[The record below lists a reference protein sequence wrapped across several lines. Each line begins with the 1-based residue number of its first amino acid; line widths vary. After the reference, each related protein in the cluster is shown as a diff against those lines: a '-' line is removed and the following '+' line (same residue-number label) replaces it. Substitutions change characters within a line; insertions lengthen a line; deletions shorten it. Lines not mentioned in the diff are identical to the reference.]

1 MAWEFGFI
9 TSSFL
14 KVYKYAFQK
23 KLKFISEVHF
33 SCWPCVS
40 GNKQYV
46 IDKLLFSFPAEI
58 ICVSVLGT
66 FAKGM
71 KLMSIVWRLENII
84 NYQDFQILTKQYIY
98 DITIR
103 YNCQVYFPSF
113 FFFSPHMSAK
123 KEGIERFFLKKH
135 IQYTLM
141 WQKTIIRR

>member
-1 MAWEFGFI
+1 MRFTKIIWKWCKSDSLPVVFI
-9 TSSFL
+9 L

-23 KLKFISEVHF
+23 KLEFVSEIHF

-113 FFFSPHMSAK
+113 FSSAPICQQK
-123 KEGIERFFLKKH
+123 RKE
-135 IQYTLM
+135 
-141 WQKTIIRR
+141 